1 VGEIAVTVQ
10 LVNADL
16 LAALEEYLSR
26 RHTLGFQLIE
36 EERNARR
43 FLEWLWDRGNTR
55 ASFTVAEATTW
66 ARGAGTFKNSY
77 QGQRLSALK
86 GFSRYC
92 HALGMDVQVPTAS
105 ALNTGKNRRTPHI
118 YTQNEVDALIT
129 ACQEVFT
136 PVLVQ
141 ATMANILAL
150 LAVSGMRIGEVLRL
164 KPQDIHAP
172 EFTVLVRA
180 NKHGPDRLIPVHP
193 TTVDAL
199 AKYESSPY
207 RRTVGPH
214 PDGPLFVNTRGTAC
228 QRETVED
235 HFQRIRAA
243 AKFTWEGTTPCL
255 HDLRHTFATRQMIQ
269 AYSVD
274 DGNPAAR
281 LSLLTTWLGH
291 SDPSH
296 TYWYIQAVPELLA
309 LAANRLNTKITME

>member
-1 VGEIAVTVQ
+1 MNVQ
-10 LVNADL
+10 PANADL

-43 FLEWLWDRGNTR
+43 FLEWLWARGNTR
-55 ASFTVAEATTW
+55 ASFTAAEATTW

-77 QGQRLSALK
+77 QGQRLSAVK

-92 HALGMDVQVPTAS
+92 HALGLDVQVPAAS

-118 YTQNEVDALIT
+118 YTQNEVDALIA

-141 ATMANILAL
+141 ATMAN
-150 LAVSGMRIGEVLRL
+150 
-164 KPQDIHAP
+164 
-172 EFTVLVRA
+172 
-180 NKHGPDRLIPVHP
+180 KHGPDRLIPLHP

-207 RRTVGPH
+207 RQTVGPH
-214 PDGPLFVNTRGTAC
+214 ADGPLFVNTRGTAC

-243 AKFTWEGTTPCL
+243 ANITWEGTTPCL

-269 AYSVD
+269 AYSSD
-274 DGNPAAR
+274 DGDPAAR
-281 LSLLTTWLGH
+281 LSLLATWLGH

-309 LAANRLNTKITME
+309 LAAKRLNSIITME

>member
-1 VGEIAVTVQ
+1 M
-10 LVNADL
+10 
-16 LAALEEYLSR
+16 AALDEYLGR

-43 FLEWLWDRGNTR
+43 FLEWLWARGNTR
-55 ASFTVAEATTW
+55 ASFTAAEATTW
-66 ARGAGTFKNSY
+66 ARGPGTFKNSY
-77 QGQRLSALK
+77 QGQRLSAVK

-92 HALGMDVQVPTAS
+92 HALGMDVQVPTAG
-105 ALNTGKNRRTPHI
+105 ALNTGKYRRTPHI
-118 YTQNEVDALIT
+118 YTQDEVDALIA
-129 ACQEVFT
+129 ACQDVFT

-141 ATMANILAL
+141 ATMANIIAL
-150 LAVSGMRIGEVLRL
+150 LTVSGMRIGEALRL

-180 NKHGPDRLIPVHP
+180 NKHGPDRLIPLHP

-199 AKYESSPY
+199 AKYESSPN
-207 RRTVGPH
+207 RQTVGPH
-214 PDGPLFVNTRGTAC
+214 PDGPLFVNTRGTAY
-228 QRETVED
+228 QRGTVES

-243 AKFTWEGTTPCL
+243 ANLTWEGTTPYL

-269 AYSVD
+269 AYTSD

-281 LSLLTTWLGH
+281 LSLLATWLGH

-309 LAANRLNTKITME
+309 LAANRMDTNITME

>member
-1 VGEIAVTVQ
+1 MNVQ
-10 LVNADL
+10 PVNADL

-36 EERNARR
+36 GERNIRR
-43 FLEWLWDRGNTR
+43 FLEWLCARGNTR
-55 ASFTVAEATTW
+55 ASFTAAEATIW
-66 ARGAGTFKNSY
+66 ARGAGAFKNSY
-77 QGQRLSALK
+77 QGQRLSAVK

-92 HALGMDVQVPTAS
+92 HALGLEVQVPTGS
-105 ALNTGKNRRTPHI
+105 ALNIGKNRRTPHI
-118 YTQNEVDALIT
+118 YSQNEVDALIA
-129 ACQEVFT
+129 ACQGVFT
-136 PVLVQ
+136 SVLVQ
-141 ATMANILAL
+141 VTMANIIAL
-150 LAVSGMRIGEVLRL
+150 LTVSGMRIGEVLRL

-180 NKHGPDRLIPVHP
+180 NKHGPDRLIPLHP

-207 RRTVGPH
+207 RQSVGPR
-214 PDGPLFVNTRGTAC
+214 PDGPFFVNTRGTAC
-228 QRETVED
+228 QRGTVER

-243 AKFTWEGTTPCL
+243 ASFTWEGNTPCL

-269 AYSVD
+269 AYSID
-274 DGNPAAR
+274 DGDPAAR
-281 LSLLTTWLGH
+281 LSLLATWLGH

-309 LAANRLNTKITME
+309 LAANRLNTNITME